1 MIPHA
6 TEQLSLC
13 DTTLHFCQSIFLFLA
28 FPLFKLIFIGV
39 QLIYTVVLVSAV
51 QQSESIIHIHISTLF
66 QILFP
71 YISLHSIEQ
80 SSLCYTVRSYQLS
93 ILYIVVLYMSIPIS
107 QFIPPAFL
115 LNLSQSFHLSAYVTH
130 LFLHVVHFSHQSP
143 YHKGKTG
150 E

>member
-107 QFIPPAFL
+107 QFIPPSIPFKSFL
-115 LNLSQSFHLSAYVTH
+115 EFPSLCLRYPSVLACCPLFPSEPLS
-130 LFLHVVHFSHQSP
+130 
-143 YHKGKTG
+143 
-150 E
+150 